1 MKKITKSCT
10 LNLHIY
16 QSEDAT
22 NPRVMSEIDEILF
35 KLFFSHIVHHFLVSL
50 QVLKCVLG
58 LWKTVITSIE
68 PVTSVDQSIRQ

>member
-1 MKKITKSCT
+1 MLYGKKITKSCT

-35 KLFFSHIVHHFLVSL
+35 
-50 QVLKCVLG
+50 
-58 LWKTVITSIE
+58 
-68 PVTSVDQSIRQ
+68 